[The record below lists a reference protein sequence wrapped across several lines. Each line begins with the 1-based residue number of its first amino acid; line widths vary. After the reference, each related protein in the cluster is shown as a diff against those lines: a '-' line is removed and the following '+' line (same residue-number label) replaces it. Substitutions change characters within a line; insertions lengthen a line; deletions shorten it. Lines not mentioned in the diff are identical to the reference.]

1 MKSDPSTTRTTQITG
16 RDALVNADGPL
27 IQAQHL
33 SFAYSSLPAVADVS
47 LALPRGA
54 MGALIGANGSGKST
68 LIRLLAG
75 LLKPASGEV
84 IFNGAPLSTLHARDR
99 AKRMAYV
106 PQSPSTIF

>member
-1 MKSDPSTTRTTQITG
+1 MKSDPSTTRATQISG
-16 RDALVNADGPL
+16 RGALVDTEGPL

-75 LLKPASGEV
+75 LLEPASGEV

-99 AKRMAYV
+99 AKQGSYASR
-106 PQSPSTIF
+106 T